1 MPHCAVKLGRRVP
14 SEMPRPPPKIL
25 WHVGIYST
33 KSIEVRSVVMEEPP
47 AKRRHQCNNSGD
59 GEEDWSAPMRCS
71 TPVRQ
76 LEGEGEL
83 SGSLDKLDEEVEHEG
98 DRDDVLSIA
107 SEEGLDYFG
116 LNEESIG

>member
-1 MPHCAVKLGRRVP
+1 
-14 SEMPRPPPKIL
+14 
-25 WHVGIYST
+25 
-33 KSIEVRSVVMEEPP
+33 MEEPP
-47 AKRRHQCNNSGD
+47 AKRRHQCSNPSD
-59 GEEDWSAPMRCS
+59 GEEDWSAPIRCS

-83 SGSLDKLDEEVEHEG
+83 SGSLDELDEKVEHEG